1 MYKKV
6 LLFVKM
12 LPLFNGIEK
21 INNEKVT
28 FVIRSNF

>member
-6 LLFVKM
+6 LLFVKSV
-12 LPLFNGIEK
+12 LSFGRNAK

-28 FVIRSNF
+28 FVSRSNF